1 MGYSAPNS
9 AAKRPMS
16 EHDTDLDFDFFD
28 DDQPSPTRPA
38 EEETQIGRE
47 PPPAERRGGGGG
59 RRPSGGR
66 PPVGMTPLLRLA
78 GLIAFGILIV
88 VLLVFWVSSCQ
99 DAGKKS
105 SYKNYYEK
113 VGVVA
118 NDSAQVGREL
128 NDALTTQGIKF
139 GELESKVNGL
149 AQREQ
154 QNVAQLRS
162 IHPPGPLRVQHQA
175 ALESLGF
182 RVSGLRGLADGFTQ
196 ASRSPKNVT
205 SNALK
210 LLQPPASRL
219 VTSDVVWSDLFQA
232 PAQGNGGVLEREGI
246 TGVAVPGSK
255 FLPSP
260 DYGSSSYWEAILQ
273 RLQGAATSGG
283 TTGGGLHGTGIVKTV
298 ALPANQELSE
308 STENTV
314 TATTDLGF
322 AVTVE
327 DTGDSQ
333 EVQIKV
339 TLTIQQSPTP
349 IVQTKTIDLINP
361 GEQKQVVFRNLGQ
374 VQFATKTTVKVD
386 VAPVPQEKNTDNNSK
401 AYPVIFSLG

>member
-1 MGYSAPNS
+1 
-9 AAKRPMS
+9 MS
-16 EHDTDLDFDFFD
+16 EYDTDLDFDFFD
-28 DDQPSPTRPA
+28 DDPPPSRA
-38 EEETQIGRE
+38 VEEETEVGRE
-47 PPPAERRGGGGG
+47 PPPAERRGS
-59 RRPSGGR
+59 RRPPTGR

-78 GLIAFGILIV
+78 GLIAFAILIV
-88 VLLVFWVSSCQ
+88 VLLVFWISSCQ
-99 DAGKKS
+99 GASKKS
-105 SYKNYYEK
+105 SYKRYYEK

-118 NDSAQVGREL
+118 NDSEQVGREL
-128 NDALTTQGIKF
+128 NDALTTQGIKS
-139 GELESKVNGL
+139 GELEQKIDGL

-154 QNVAQLRS
+154 QNVAALRS
-162 IHPPGPLRVQHQA
+162 IHPPGPLRIQHQA
-175 ALESLGF
+175 ALESLQF

-196 ASRSPKNVT
+196 ASRAPKNVT
-205 SNALK
+205 ANALK
-210 LLQPPASRL
+210 LLEPPATRL
-219 VTSDVVWSDLFQA
+219 VASDVVWDDLFQA

-246 TGVAVPGSK
+246 TGVAVPGSN
-255 FLPSP
+255 FVSSP
-260 DYGSSSYWEAILQ
+260 DYASSRYWEAILQ

-283 TTGGGLHGTGIVKTV
+283 TTGGLHGTGIVKTV
-298 ALPANQELSE
+298 ALPGSQELSE
-308 STENTV
+308 TTENTV

-361 GEQKQVVFRNLGQ
+361 GEQQTVVFRNLGQ

>member
-9 AAKRPMS
+9 AAKRLMT

-28 DDQPSPTRPA
+28 DDQPSPSRPA
-38 EEETQIGRE
+38 DDDTQIGRE
-47 PPPAERRGGGGG
+47 PPPAERRGGGG

-99 DAGKKS
+99 DAGKKN

-128 NDALTTQGIKF
+128 NAALTTQGIKF
-139 GELESKVNGL
+139 SDLEQKIDGL

-154 QNVAQLRS
+154 QNVAALRS

-232 PAQGNGGVLEREGI
+232 PAQGNGGVLERQGI

-255 FLPSP
+255 VVPSP

-273 RLQGAATSGG
+273 RLQGAATTGG
-283 TTGGGLHGTGIVKTV
+283 TSGGLHGTGVVKTV
-298 ALPANQELSE
+298 ALPSNQELSE

-314 TATTDLGF
+314 TATSDLGF

-339 TLTIQQSPTP
+339 TLTIQQQNP

-361 GEQKQVVFRNLGQ
+361 GEQKQVVFRNLG
-374 VQFATKTTVKVD
+374 VITFATKTQVKVD
-386 VAPVPQEKNTDNNSK
+386 VAPVPQEKNVDNNSK
-401 AYPVIFSLG
+401 VYQVIFSLG

>member
-1 MGYSAPNS
+1 MT
-9 AAKRPMS
+9 

-28 DDQPSPTRPA
+28 DDQPSPSRPA
-38 EEETQIGRE
+38 DDDTQIGRE
-47 PPPAERRGGGGG
+47 PPPAERRGGGG

-99 DAGKKS
+99 DAGKKN

-128 NDALTTQGIKF
+128 NAALTTQGIKF
-139 GELESKVNGL
+139 SDLEQKIDGL

-154 QNVAQLRS
+154 QNVAALRS

-232 PAQGNGGVLEREGI
+232 PAQGNGGVLERQGI

-255 FLPSP
+255 VVPSP

-273 RLQGAATSGG
+273 RLQGAATTGG
-283 TTGGGLHGTGIVKTV
+283 TSGGLHGTGVVKTV
-298 ALPANQELSE
+298 ALPSNQELSE

-314 TATTDLGF
+314 TATSDLGF

-339 TLTIQQSPTP
+339 TLTIQQQNP

-361 GEQKQVVFRNLGQ
+361 GEQKQVVFRNLG
-374 VQFATKTTVKVD
+374 VITFATKTQVKVD
-386 VAPVPQEKNTDNNSK
+386 VAPVPQEKNVDNNSK
-401 AYPVIFSLG
+401 VYQVIFSLG

>member
-9 AAKRPMS
+9 AAKRLMS

-28 DDQPSPTRPA
+28 DDQPSTARPT
-38 EEETQIGRE
+38 EEDTQIGRE
-47 PPPAERRGGGGG
+47 PPPAERRGGRKPPGA
-59 RRPSGGR
+59 R

-139 GELESKVNGL
+139 GELESKLDGL

-154 QNVAQLRS
+154 QNVAALRS
-162 IHPPGPLRVQHQA
+162 IRPPGPLRIQHQA

-182 RVSGLRGLADGFTQ
+182 RVSGLRGLGDGFTQ
-196 ASRSPKNVT
+196 AARSPKNVT

-246 TGVAVPGSK
+246 TGVAVPGSR
-255 FLPSP
+255 FIASP
-260 DYGSSSYWEAILQ
+260 DYASSSYWEAILQ

-283 TTGGGLHGTGIVKTV
+283 TSGGGLHGTGIVKTV

-349 IVQTKTIDLINP
+349 IVQTKAIDLINP